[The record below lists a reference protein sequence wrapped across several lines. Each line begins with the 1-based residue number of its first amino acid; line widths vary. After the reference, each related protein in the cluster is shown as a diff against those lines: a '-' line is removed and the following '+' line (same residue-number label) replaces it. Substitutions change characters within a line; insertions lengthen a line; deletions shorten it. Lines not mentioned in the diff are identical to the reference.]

1 MNEELQI
8 LDNRMNELLKEM
20 NTLNPASTRYVGL
33 SLELERVKAEYDDKF
48 IENCDFSDSEIINN
62 TAG

>member
-20 NTLNPASTRYVGL
+20 NKLNPASTRYISL
-33 SLELERVKAEYDDKF
+33 SLELEKVKAEYDDKF
-48 IENCDFSDSEIINN
+48 IENCDFSDSETINI
-62 TAG
+62 

>member
-20 NTLNPASTRYVGL
+20 NTLNPASTRYIGL
-33 SLELERVKAEYDDKF
+33 SLELEKVKEKYDDMF
-48 IENCDFSDSEIINN
+48 IETCIEVP
-62 TAG
+62 

>member
-33 SLELERVKAEYDDKF
+33 NLELERVKAEYDDKF
-48 IENCDFSDSEIINN
+48 IENCDFSDSEIINIS
-62 TAG
+62 